1 MNCIRVS
8 EIIDA
13 VLSRPDVEG
22 YLSTHRFDVARYR
35 KVAHE
40 AVSGSWAVE
49 NFDRFVQLYDMIV
62 SDMGSR
68 LDGHEVN
75 TLTRYKNVFLMFVGE
90 LFDRLA

>member
-1 MNCIRVS
+1 MSCIRVS

-22 YLSTHRFDVARYR
+22 YLRSHRFDVARYR
-35 KVAHE
+35 KLARE
-40 AVSGSWAVE
+40 SASGSWAVE
-49 NFDRFVQLYDMIV
+49 NFDRFVQLYDLIA
-62 SDMGSR
+62 SDIGSR

-75 TLTRYKNVFLMFVGE
+75 SLTRYKNVFLMFVGE